1 MFSDNRVWTNER
13 GEESVACWRGDSLGL
28 RRLDEVGVDYFVITQ
43 ERNEAVPAR
52 ARKIRIECISGI
64 DDKLTV
70 LREQAERRGVP
81 LAETAYLG
89 NDVND
94 AECLAAVGVPVVPS
108 DAWHEVVP
116 LAGLVLT
123 RAGRIRLRPRA
134 LRRRVERKAGAG
146 MSDALFDLT
155 GRVAVVTGGMG
166 QLGQVYLAG
175 LAERGVRV
183 ASFDVAGGDVP
194 EGVRAYEVDVTERAS
209 IEAGLDAVSE
219 EWGVP
224 HVLVN
229 NAGLDSPPDAPA
241 EEVGPFEEYP
251 EGAFDEVMDVNV
263 KGTLLCCQ
271 VVGGAMARE
280 GRGSIVNVSSVYGL
294 LSPPQD
300 LYEFRRARGETFFKP
315 VAYSVSKSAI
325 LNLTRYL
332 ATYWAKTGVR
342 VNTLT
347 LGGVENDQPPEFLE
361 AFAARSP
368 MGRMLDAREAL
379 GAVVFLAS
387 DASSYVTGSN
397 VVVDG
402 GWSAW

>member
-1 MFSDNRVWTNER
+1 MTD
-13 GEESVACWRGDSLGL
+13 
-28 RRLDEVGVDYFVITQ
+28 
-43 ERNEAVPAR
+43 P
-52 ARKIRIECISGI
+52 
-64 DDKLTV
+64 
-70 LREQAERRGVP
+70 
-81 LAETAYLG
+81 
-89 NDVND
+89 
-94 AECLAAVGVPVVPS
+94 
-108 DAWHEVVP
+108 
-116 LAGLVLT
+116 
-123 RAGRIRLRPRA
+123 
-134 LRRRVERKAGAG
+134 
-146 MSDALFDLT
+146 LFDLE

-175 LAERGVRV
+175 LAARGVRV
-183 ASFDVAGGDVP
+183 ASFDVAAGAVP
-194 EGVRAYEVDVTERAS
+194 EGVRAYEVDVTDRAS
-209 IEAGLDAVSE
+209 IGRAVDDVVS

-241 EEVGPFEEYP
+241 EEVGPFEDYP
-251 EGAFDEVMDVNV
+251 EAAFDAVMDVNV
-263 KGTLLCCQ
+263 KGTVLSCQ

-280 GRGSIVNVSSVYGL
+280 GRGSIVNISSVYGL

-300 LYEFRRARGETFFKP
+300 LYEFRRTEGETFFKP
-315 VAYSVSKSAI
+315 VAYSVSKSAV

-332 ATYWAKTGVR
+332 ATYWATQGVR

-347 LGGVENDQPPEFLE
+347 LAGVWNDQQQEFLD

-368 MGRMLDAREAL
+368 IGRMLDAEEAL
-379 GAVVFLAS
+379 GALVFLAS